1 MDRLSLAYLKNEEVD
16 RAKELLKSAKE
27 ENIIS
32 NEFEKI
38 QLHKLN
44 VLANNLADLYEKNS
58 RYADNPEYSKAIVD
72 GNLLV
77 VGLPTSK
84 DVFDTSRAVEIFGQ
98 WFEDGKSEYPDFI
111 NLFLCLMATDTR
123 QYI

>member
-58 RYADNPEYSKAIVD
+58 RYADNQNIQK
-72 GNLLV
+72 
-77 VGLPTSK
+77 
-84 DVFDTSRAVEIFGQ
+84 R
-98 WFEDGKSEYPDFI
+98 
-111 NLFLCLMATDTR
+111 
-123 QYI
+123 

>member
-1 MDRLSLAYLKNEEVD
+1 MCIRDKVD